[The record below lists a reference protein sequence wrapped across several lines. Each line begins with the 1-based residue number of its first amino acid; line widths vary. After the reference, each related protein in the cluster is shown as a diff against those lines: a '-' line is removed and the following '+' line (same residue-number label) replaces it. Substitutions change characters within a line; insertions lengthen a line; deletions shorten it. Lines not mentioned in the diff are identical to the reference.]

1 MSGHQVVVIGAG
13 PSGVAAAVSLRD
25 RGLHPLLMDRA
36 DEVGA
41 SWRGRYD
48 RLKLNTPRD
57 CSHLPDRPY
66 PTGTPILP
74 TRADITEHLQRHA
87 HEDGIQ
93 LMLGTEVHRIDKQS
107 GGWRLQTS
115 RGDVDARQVVVAT
128 GYEHTPVIPDWP
140 GKDGFTG
147 ELLHSAHYRNPTSY
161 LGKRVLVVG
170 GGSSGLEIVTDVA
183 TGGAAKAWLSLR
195 TPLNIMPLW
204 GTGGFTSD
212 FITRLAGKAPPRLA
226 DLLSRLGRRISFGDL
241 TEFGLP
247 VPAEGPLAR
256 AARIGKAPAIVDRGF
271 IDAIRDRSVEVVAE
285 IEAFNAN
292 TVSLRGGVQ
301 IEPDVVISATG
312 YRRGLEPLVGHLGV
326 LDEHAVPRAA
336 GEIAAA
342 EGLWFIGFFC
352 RPTLIGFVAE
362 QSRRFAQRIADELH
376 HSASTSPYSWR
387 EDVIADP
394 ASATAPRKLRLEP
407 WCPTGVA
414 WTLDPY
420 LVRNSS
426 EYVRNGSNSAADGRI
441 LVVTVLHKRCSSE
454 GRRQF
459 T

>member
-48 RLKLNTPRD
+48 RLKLNTGRD
-57 CSHLPDRPY
+57 YSHLPERPY
-66 PTGTPILP
+66 PKGTPIYP
-74 TRADITEHLQRHA
+74 TRADIVEHLHRHA
-87 HEDGIQ
+87 HEDGIE
-93 LMLGTEVHRIDKQS
+93 LWLGTEVHRIDKRS

-140 GKDGFTG
+140 GKDGFIG

-170 GGSSGLEIVTDVA
+170 GGSSGFEIVTDVA

-195 TPLNIMPLW
+195 TPPNILPLC
-204 GTGGFTSD
+204 GTGESRCD
-212 FITRLAGKAPPRLA
+212 FITTLACQAPPRLA
-226 DLLSRLGRRISFGDL
+226 DLLSRLARRINFGDL

-247 VPAEGPLAR
+247 VPAEGPFAR
-256 AARIGKAPAIVDRGF
+256 VVRIGKAPAIVDREV

-285 IEAFNAN
+285 IEAFDAN

-301 IEPDVVISATG
+301 IEPDVVVSATG

-352 RPTLIGFVAE
+352 RPGLIGFVAE
-362 QSRRFAQRIADELH
+362 QSIHFAERIADELQR
-376 HSASTSPYSWR
+376 SPSTSPGWR
-387 EDVIADP
+387 AANMADP
-394 ASATAPRKLRLEP
+394 AFGDHPRKLPLEP

-414 WTLDPY
+414 DFIPPTPCDIPP
-420 LVRNSS
+420 
-426 EYVRNGSNSAADGRI
+426 
-441 LVVTVLHKRCSSE
+441 
-454 GRRQF
+454 
-459 T
+459 

>member
-1 MSGHQVVVIGAG
+1 MSGHRVVVVGAG

-25 RGLHPLLMDRA
+25 RGLCPLLVDRA

-66 PTGTPILP
+66 PEGTPIYP
-74 TRADITEHLQRHA
+74 TRADVVEHLHRHA
-87 HEDGIQ
+87 HEDGIE
-93 LMLGTEVHRIDKQS
+93 LWLGTDVHRIDRRS

-115 RGDVDARQVVVAT
+115 RGDVDARHVVVAT

-147 ELLHSAHYRNPTSY
+147 ELLHSAQYRNPASY

-170 GGSSGLEIVTDVA
+170 GGSSGFEIVTDVA
-183 TGGAAKAWLSLR
+183 AGGAAKAWLSLR
-195 TPLNIMPLW
+195 TPPNILPLC
-204 GTGGFTSD
+204 GIGESRGDVITS
-212 FITRLAGKAPPRLA
+212 LACRVPRRLA
-226 DLLSRLGRRISFGDL
+226 DPLSRLARRINFGDL

-247 VPAEGPLAR
+247 VPAEGPFAR
-256 AARIGKAPAIVDRGF
+256 VARIGKAPAIVERRV

-285 IEAFNAN
+285 IEAFDGA
-292 TVSLRGGVQ
+292 TVSLRGGVE

-336 GEIAAA
+336 GEIAAP
-342 EGLWFIGFFC
+342 EGLWFIGFVC
-352 RPTLIGFVAE
+352 VPALIGSVAE
-362 QSRRFAQRIADELH
+362 QSQHVAQRIADELQPVH
-376 HSASTSPYSWR
+376 AASTSP
-387 EDVIADP
+387 
-394 ASATAPRKLRLEP
+394 
-407 WCPTGVA
+407 
-414 WTLDPY
+414 
-420 LVRNSS
+420 
-426 EYVRNGSNSAADGRI
+426 
-441 LVVTVLHKRCSSE
+441 
-454 GRRQF
+454 
-459 T
+459 

>member
-25 RGLHPLLMDRA
+25 RGLHPLLIDRA

-66 PTGTPILP
+66 PKGTPIYP
-74 TRADITEHLQRHA
+74 SRADVVEHLHRHA
-87 HEDGIQ
+87 HEGGIE
-93 LMLGTEVHRIDKQS
+93 LLLGTDVHRIDKQS

-128 GYEHTPVIPDWP
+128 GYDHTPVIPNWP

-170 GGSSGLEIVTDVA
+170 GGSSGFEIVTDVA

-195 TPLNIMPLW
+195 TPPNMMPLW
-204 GTGGFTSD
+204 GTGGFSSD
-212 FITRLAGKAPPRLA
+212 FITRVAGKAPPRLA
-226 DLLSRLGRRISFGDL
+226 DLLLRLACRISFGDL

-247 VPAEGPLAR
+247 VPSEGLLAR
-256 AARIGKAPAIVDRGF
+256 AARIGEAPAIVDRRV

-285 IEAFNAN
+285 IEAFDAN

-352 RPTLIGFVAE
+352 RPTLIGFVAQ
-362 QSRRFAQRIADELH
+362 QSQRFAERIADDLRRH
-376 HSASTSPYSWR
+376 RSTSGDAAIRRLSPDPALR
-387 EDVIADP
+387 GLP
-394 ASATAPRKLRLEP
+394 ASASGTRDRS
-407 WCPTGVA
+407 
-414 WTLDPY
+414 
-420 LVRNSS
+420 R
-426 EYVRNGSNSAADGRI
+426 
-441 LVVTVLHKRCSSE
+441 
-454 GRRQF
+454 
-459 T
+459 

>member
-1 MSGHQVVVIGAG
+1 MSGHEVVVIGAG

-36 DEVGA
+36 NEVGA

-48 RLKLNTPRD
+48 RLKLNTPGD

-66 PTGTPILP
+66 PEGTPFYP
-74 TRADITEHLQRHA
+74 TRADVAEHLHRHA
-87 HEDGIQ
+87 HEDGIE
-93 LMLGTEVHRIDKQS
+93 LLLGTDVRRIDKQS

-115 RGDVDARQVVVAT
+115 RGEVDARQVVVAT

-147 ELLHSAHYRNPTSY
+147 ELLHSADYRNPTCY
-161 LGKRVLVVG
+161 AGKRVLVVG
-170 GGSSGLEIVTDVA
+170 GGCSGFEVVADVA

-195 TPLNIMPLW
+195 TPPNILPLC
-204 GTGGFTSD
+204 GIGESRGD
-212 FITRLAGKAPPRLA
+212 FIMRLIGRVPPRFA
-226 DLLSRLGRRISFGDL
+226 DLLSNLIRRINFGDL

-247 VPAEGPLAR
+247 VPAEGPFAR
-256 AARIGKAPAIVDRGF
+256 VARIGKSPAIVDRRT
-271 IDAIRDRSVEVVAE
+271 IDAIRDRSVEVVAD
-285 IEAFNAN
+285 IEAFDAN

-312 YRRGLEPLVGHLGV
+312 YRRGLEALVGHLGV

-362 QSRRFAQRIADELH
+362 QSRRFAERIADDLQH
-376 HSASTSPYSWR
+376 RASTSGQP
-387 EDVIADP
+387 V
-394 ASATAPRKLRLEP
+394 
-407 WCPTGVA
+407 
-414 WTLDPY
+414 
-420 LVRNSS
+420 
-426 EYVRNGSNSAADGRI
+426 
-441 LVVTVLHKRCSSE
+441 
-454 GRRQF
+454 
-459 T
+459 

>member
-25 RGLHPLLMDRA
+25 RGLHPLLLDRA
-36 DEVGA
+36 DAVGA

-57 CSHLPDRPY
+57 YSHLPDRPY
-66 PTGTPILP
+66 PNGTPILP
-74 TRADITEHLQRHA
+74 SRADVVEHLHRHA
-87 HEDGIQ
+87 HEDGIE
-93 LMLGTEVHRIDKQS
+93 LCLGTDVHRIDKQS

-128 GYEHTPVIPDWP
+128 GYEHTPVIPHWP

-161 LGKRVLVVG
+161 LGKRVLVIG
-170 GGSSGLEIVTDVA
+170 GGSSGFEIVTDVA

-195 TPLNIMPLW
+195 TPPNILPLW
-204 GTGGFTSD
+204 GTGGLTSD
-212 FITRLAGKAPPRLA
+212 FITKLAGKAPPRLS
-226 DLLSRLGRRISFGDL
+226 DRVSRLARWINFGDL

-247 VPAEGPLAR
+247 VPAEGPMAR
-256 AARIGKAPAIVDRGF
+256 AARIGKAPAIVDPGV

-285 IEAFNAN
+285 IEAFDAN

-352 RPTLIGFVAE
+352 RPILIGFVAE
-362 QSRRFAQRIADELH
+362 QSIHFAQRIADELQ
-376 HSASTSPYSWR
+376 HSVSTSP
-387 EDVIADP
+387 
-394 ASATAPRKLRLEP
+394 
-407 WCPTGVA
+407 
-414 WTLDPY
+414 
-420 LVRNSS
+420 
-426 EYVRNGSNSAADGRI
+426 
-441 LVVTVLHKRCSSE
+441 
-454 GRRQF
+454 
-459 T
+459 

>member
-25 RGLHPLLMDRA
+25 RGLRPLLIDRA

-66 PTGTPILP
+66 PEGTPTYP
-74 TRADITEHLQRHA
+74 TRADVVEHLHRHA
-87 HEDGIQ
+87 HEDGIE
-93 LMLGTEVHRIDKQS
+93 LSLGTEVHRIDRQS

-115 RGDVDARQVVVAT
+115 CGDVDARQVVVAT

-140 GKDGFTG
+140 GKDGFIG
-147 ELLHSAHYRNPTSY
+147 EVLHSADYRNPTSY

-170 GGSSGLEIVTDVA
+170 GGSSGFEIVTDVA
-183 TGGAAKAWLSLR
+183 TGGAARAWLSLR
-195 TPLNIMPLW
+195 TPPNILPLC
-204 GTGGFTSD
+204 GTGESRGD
-212 FITRLAGKAPPRLA
+212 FIMRLVGRAPPRLA
-226 DLLSRLGRRISFGDL
+226 DLLSKLSRRINFGDL

-247 VPAEGPLAR
+247 VPAEGPFAKV
-256 AARIGKAPAIVDRGF
+256 ARIGEAPAIVDRRV
-271 IDAIRDRSVEVVAE
+271 IEAIRDRSVEVVADV
-285 IEAFNAN
+285 EAFNAN

-352 RPTLIGFVAE
+352 RPTLIGFVAK
-362 QSRRFAQRIADELH
+362 QSQHFAERIADELRPV
-376 HSASTSPYSWR
+376 HSASTSP
-387 EDVIADP
+387 
-394 ASATAPRKLRLEP
+394 
-407 WCPTGVA
+407 
-414 WTLDPY
+414 
-420 LVRNSS
+420 
-426 EYVRNGSNSAADGRI
+426 
-441 LVVTVLHKRCSSE
+441 
-454 GRRQF
+454 
-459 T
+459 